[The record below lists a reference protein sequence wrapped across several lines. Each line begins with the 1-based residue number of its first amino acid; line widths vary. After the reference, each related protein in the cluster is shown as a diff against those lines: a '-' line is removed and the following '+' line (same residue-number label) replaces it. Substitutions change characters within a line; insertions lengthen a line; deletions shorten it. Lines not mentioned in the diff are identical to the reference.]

1 MPKGLPLFVA
11 VEFLGGG
18 GTEPAAAAL
27 AFYYS
32 ASYLALFFIA

>member
-1 MPKGLPLFVA
+1 MFKGLPLFVA

-18 GTEPAAAAL
+18 GTEPDAAAL
-27 AFYYS
+27 SFSYY